1 MRAAR
6 SLLFVA
12 LLPLFS
18 GCSWLISQP
27 DPSANA
33 GQTLHANGHAPQWS
47 VTVNGKGLLLERACR
62 VDDKA
67 NAVVAQ
73 PLRKAGGAVVHR
85 QPLGAMAQRVGQR
98 LGLIGAA
105 ATHHQLDGGVACQR
119 VADAGAEV
127 TVAAEYQCFQ
137 INPAS
142 ALQSRP
148 PSPAPRA

>member
-47 VTVNGKGLLLERACR
+47 VTVNGKGLLLERAGQAPLALPYLEEQAGEGR
-62 VDDKA
+62 FSLTSDA
-67 NAVVAQ
+67 NGQHIELWVA
-73 PLRKAGGAVVHR
+73 P
-85 QPLGAMAQRVGQR
+85 QRCV
-98 LGLIGAA
+98 
-105 ATHHQLDGGVACQR
+105 
-119 VADAGAEV
+119 DAGDSTVRPLSAELR
-127 TVAAEYQCFQ
+127 
-137 INPAS
+137 INGQVQRGCGYFDGARS
-142 ALQSRP
+142 G
-148 PSPAPRA
+148 